1 MPTPNDMLVV
11 GRDRELARLG
21 GLLESDRLHCGVV
34 VTGAVGIGRTTV
46 WEAGLAMARERGLR
60 VLAARPAAGAA
71 KRSFAALIDLCDGLG
86 PSALA
91 GLPREQRAALD
102 VALLRAETRGESS
115 GPRAA
120 CLGFVSL
127 LRALAAESP
136 LLIAIDD
143 AQWLD
148 APSSHAIALAADR
161 LRDEPVGYLLTRR
174 APIATALEQRGAQR
188 IDLGPL
194 STAALRG
201 LLTARH
207 GLTLRRHLL
216 HRVVELT
223 QGNPSLALEMG
234 RLLIERGL
242 PAIGAEL
249 PVPDAIEDVSGT
261 TVARLPEQARR
272 LLVAVALKADLE
284 KSDLSSIAT
293 SAAIDAAVEAGLLR
307 VDGEQVRA
315 SHPLLALAVEQRSCA
330 SLRRAVRNALAGRDV
345 THVAPDPRLAATR
358 AAQASAAAARSERL
372 DAVHLAEQALRLT
385 PAGSPLRGER
395 LLALADHL
403 ALAGEP
409 QRLRDLLTPELDSLP
424 TGPVRA
430 RAWLLLSE
438 PACHASRD
446 WDQCEALLDAALAE
460 SAGDSAIRA
469 SVLLVRA
476 DRALSTL
483 RLTDAEALAR
493 DALSAARGDEHCAA
507 RQRLAWAR
515 ALRGSAVNARE
526 GASLERVVAA
536 RLVWRGEVRRAYEL
550 LERQLAVADERGE
563 PVAHVELRAALCDA
577 ALRAGDWSSA
587 SQLLDE
593 WAGSSDG
600 ELLPFPIYERLRAL
614 LAAGRGLRA
623 EAQRW
628 ATEAV
633 GAGRARG
640 ARWDEFE
647 ALRARGTAHLLAD
660 EAAAAVAC
668 LGSVWSAVEDAGIEE
683 PGAFPVGPEL
693 VEALLTIGDY
703 PRARA
708 VVDRLRRSRIVRR
721 IPGRARRPLNATRSC
736 GWRPARTMSTR
747 PRSSWP
753 RSQPTRSWVCAS
765 TPLAPPCA
773 SGARN
778 AGTAN
783 GGQAA
788 GRWNARRS
796 CSTSSARRVGSSR
809 RDPGFPASAPVSARR
824 TTR

>member
-46 WEAGLAMARERGLR
+46 WEAGLAMARQRGLR

-102 VALLRAETRGESS
+102 VALLRAETRGESF

-148 APSSHAIALAADR
+148 APSSHAIALAAHL

-174 APIATALEQRGAQR
+174 APIATPLEQRAAQR

-194 STAALRG
+194 STAAIRG
-201 LLTARH
+201 MLTARH

-261 TVARLPEQARR
+261 NLARLPEEACR

-315 SHPLLALAVEQRSCA
+315 SHPLLALAVKQRSCA

-345 THVAPDPRLAATR
+345 THVEPDPRLAATR

-409 QRLRDLLTPELDSLP
+409 QRLRDLLTPELGSLP

-469 SVLLVRA
+469 SVLLIRA
-476 DRALSTL
+476 DRALSTPAAHRRRKRWRGTRCRRPAATSIARHGSGWRGRVRSADL
-483 RLTDAEALAR
+483 RSTRAR
-493 DALSAARGDEHCAA
+493 PRRSSAWSPRGSCGAVRCVARTSCSDGGWPSPTSAASRSHMSSCA
-507 RQRLAWAR
+507 
-515 ALRGSAVNARE
+515 
-526 GASLERVVAA
+526 
-536 RLVWRGEVRRAYEL
+536 
-550 LERQLAVADERGE
+550 
-563 PVAHVELRAALCDA
+563 
-577 ALRAGDWSSA
+577 
-587 SQLLDE
+587 
-593 WAGSSDG
+593 
-600 ELLPFPIYERLRAL
+600 
-614 LAAGRGLRA
+614 
-623 EAQRW
+623 
-628 ATEAV
+628 
-633 GAGRARG
+633 
-640 ARWDEFE
+640 
-647 ALRARGTAHLLAD
+647 
-660 EAAAAVAC
+660 
-668 LGSVWSAVEDAGIEE
+668 
-683 PGAFPVGPEL
+683 
-693 VEALLTIGDY
+693 
-703 PRARA
+703 
-708 VVDRLRRSRIVRR
+708 RRS
-721 IPGRARRPLNATRSC
+721 AT
-736 GWRPARTMSTR
+736 
-747 PRSSWP
+747 
-753 RSQPTRSWVCAS
+753 
-765 TPLAPPCA
+765 PPCA
-773 SGARN
+773 PATGA
-778 AGTAN
+778 
-783 GGQAA
+783 
-788 GRWNARRS
+788 ARRS
-796 CSTSSARRVGSSR
+796 CSTSGRARPMVSCCRSRSTSACARSWRPAAVSAPRRSDGRRRRSAPGERAVHAGTSSKR
-809 RDPGFPASAPVSARR
+809 CGRGEPRICWLMRPQRPSRASAPCGVPSRMRASRSPGR
-824 TTR
+824 FP